1 MAEYASFHYL
11 MNKDTGPKDGGP
23 VVDMEVFKAEAAAKK
38 EAAEAAIRAKPFK
51 QRYSPRSRRVMF
63 DGKKKYLGKGVRSD
77 TVKFRFIE
85 DRGYETMIIIPESID
100 FKVEY
105 RTLFFDLR
113 KLYDIINPG
122 KGIIGKDLK
131 DDKLMSSVVEF
142 FLDRL
147 KTTVDEVALPAW
159 FDHTGTKKEYQVVL
173 VPLPADTFD
182 AATAGEGPPPQYV
195 AVEESGYWVSHKAE
209 AEAAAESA
217 AAAAA
222 AADQAA
228 AAEKAKAAA
237 ANADDNARMM
247 AELKRI
253 KEERGKRD
261 AAKAAAAATAAAAAA
276 AGGGGGA
283 GAPAKPMSM
292 LEQMMA
298 KKAGGPP
305 AAAAGAAAPA
315 PAAAPSMLEMMM
327 ARSKPIASATV
338 AVEPEKA
345 KPAAA
350 AAAGGGENIK
360 DAAGNL
366 AKAAIKAKTAGAKA
380 TAKASPAAKGKK
392 KVAPL

>member
-23 VVDMEVFKAEAAAKK
+23 VVDMEVFKADAAAKK

-100 FKVEY
+100 FKIEY
-105 RTLFFDLR
+105 RTLFFDLQ
-113 KLYDIINPG
+113 KLYNVINPG
-122 KGIIGKDLK
+122 KGITGKDLK
-131 DDKLMSSVVEF
+131 DDKLQEAVVEF

-147 KTTVDEVALPAW
+147 KTTAHEVALPEW
-159 FDHTGTKKEYQVVL
+159 FDHTGAKEEYQVVL
-173 VPLPADTFD
+173 VPLPVDTFD
-182 AATAGEGPPPQYV
+182 AAAAGEGPPPQYV

-209 AEAAAESA
+209 AEAAAEA
-217 AAAAA
+217 AAAGKA
-222 AADQAA
+222 AADEAA

-247 AELKRI
+247 AELGRI
-253 KEERGKRD
+253 KAERAKRD
-261 AAKAAAAATAAAAAA
+261 AAKAEAAAAAA
-276 AGGGGGA
+276 AGGEVD
-283 GAPAKPMSM
+283 APTKPMTM

-298 KKAGGPP
+298 KKAGG
-305 AAAAGAAAPA
+305 AGAAPAPA

-327 ARSKPIASATV
+327 ARSKPSASATV
-338 AVEPEKA
+338 AVEPQEGKA

-350 AAAGGGENIK
+350 AAAGKNIK
-360 DAAGNL
+360 DTAGNL
-366 AKAAIKAKTAGAKA
+366 AKAAIKAKPGGAKA
-380 TAKASPAAKGKK
+380 KASSGKK
-392 KVAPL
+392 QVAPS